1 MCDSLSLGANYLQI
15 YKKLIGF
22 TNKIDSS
29 SFKEILNSIINLKK
43 KVESLIY
50 QFNLCE
56 NLIVNIKYIGQ
67 KRELFKQN
75 KEKIKFLIDLKQNL
89 EENINFIQI
98 NTMKK
103 KRINANS
110 ITLRLHEI
118 KFEKEDIKK
127 YFQDFGFFSLFNLEL
142 GESCNIF

>member
-29 SFKEILNSIINLKK
+29 SFKEILNSLINLKK